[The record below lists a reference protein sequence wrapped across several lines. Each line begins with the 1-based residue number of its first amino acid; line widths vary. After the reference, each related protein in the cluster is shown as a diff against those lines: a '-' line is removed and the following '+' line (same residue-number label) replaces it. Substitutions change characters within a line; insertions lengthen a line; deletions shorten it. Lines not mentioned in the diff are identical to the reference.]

1 MAEVADSTTPF
12 CIGCG
17 QWVFNSDELLASPYV
32 YCIFCDPTIKKERKI
47 KSKKIDFNDLA

>member
-1 MAEVADSTTPF
+1 MAEVADSTPF

-32 YCIFCDPTIKKERKI
+32 YCVFCDPTIKKERKI